1 MENNQSQKSQ
11 YDLALAKYNTS
22 LNDEEVAKQ
31 VKTILEAKAASNHK
45 EEVLKFLFNCI
56 DLTTLN
62 TTDSDE
68 SVMRFTQK
76 VNRFEENYPDLKNVA
91 AICVYPC
98 FAEIVKDTLE
108 VEEVKIT
115 CVSAG
120 FPSSQTFTEVK
131 IAETSLALMDG
142 ADEIDIVLSV
152 GKFLVG
158 DYESVCD
165 EISEIKET

>member
-31 VKTILEAKAASNHK
+31 VKTILEAKAAGNHK
-45 EEVLKFLFNCI
+45 KEVLKFLFNCI

-76 VNRFEENYPDLKNVA
+76 VNRFEEN
-91 AICVYPC
+91 
-98 FAEIVKDTLE
+98 
-108 VEEVKIT
+108 
-115 CVSAG
+115 
-120 FPSSQTFTEVK
+120 
-131 IAETSLALMDG
+131 
-142 ADEIDIVLSV
+142 
-152 GKFLVG
+152 
-158 DYESVCD
+158 
-165 EISEIKET
+165 